1 MHGRQLALKR
11 RGNMPTPPV
20 VLRIRRYILL
30 LGLALFLG
38 ATISGSGPAL
48 SALPSG
54 GAVATASTWG
64 TRLTIE
70 RPATT
75 AAGDVLV
82 ASVNARLSSSASISA
97 PAGWS
102 LIRQDS
108 SAPGYRSLTQA
119 LYYRVAG
126 ASEPAGY
133 DWSLSSASSATGAVL
148 DFKNVDRTTPID
160 AHSGAFMPEH
170 EVPDGPID
178 HDHGARRHRR
188 RLFRHER
195 EQADQAA
202 ERDDRGIPDDL
213 GEPGLGAQR
222 RGLGLRAVRRRA
234 VREQVGRDHWSSDQR
249 DRSARSASDDRC
261 NSTVS
266 SSSSSA
272 ASAAAASSATAIR
285 RRLLRRRR
293 LHRLRRLHRHRR
305 LTA

>member
-160 AHSGAFMPEH
+160 AHSGAFMPSTRFPTAPSITTTVPGDIVVGFFAMSASKRISPPSEMT
-170 EVPDGPID
+170 EVFQTIWLSQAWELRGEGSAYVQSVAGPSGSQSAVD
-178 HDHGARRHRR
+178 HMV
-188 RLFRHER
+188 
-195 EQADQAA
+195 
-202 ERDDRGIPDDL
+202 
-213 GEPGLGAQR
+213 
-222 RGLGLRAVRRRA
+222 VRP
-234 VREQVGRDHWSSDQR
+234 
-249 DRSARSASDDRC
+249 ARS
-261 NSTVS
+261 VS
-266 SSSSSA
+266 S
-272 ASAAAASSATAIR
+272 
-285 RRLLRRRR
+285 
-293 LHRLRRLHRHRR
+293 
-305 LTA
+305 